1 MRWKRYIWATG
12 IVPIVVAAGVSVAR
26 DNRGSQGTAI
36 QIPGSDIVSAIENMK
51 PRPVG
56 EDQLRVVS
64 VGGEYNI
71 GVGVMRHLKQADG
84 GKFAVEHSEITEIH
98 YIISGSGA
106 LITGGSLQGA
116 KAVPADSMLV
126 SVLNGPSD
134 SGSGIID
141 GERHLVSSGD
151 VVIIPPKTPHMWE
164 AIVSGELVDLVIR
177 VDPHNVLPAGLGEKA
192 GDHPANP

>member
-1 MRWKRYIWATG
+1 
-12 IVPIVVAAGVSVAR
+12 VVAAGVSVAQ

-71 GVGVMRHLKQADG
+71 GVGVLRHVKQADG
-84 GKFAVEHSEITEIH
+84 AKFAVEHSEITEIH

-106 LITGGSLQGA
+106 LITGGALQDA

-141 GERHLVSSGD
+141 GARHLVSSGD

-164 AIVSGELVDLVIR
+164 AIFSGKLVDLVIR
-177 VDPHNVLPAGLGEKA
+177 VDPHNVLPGGLGEKA